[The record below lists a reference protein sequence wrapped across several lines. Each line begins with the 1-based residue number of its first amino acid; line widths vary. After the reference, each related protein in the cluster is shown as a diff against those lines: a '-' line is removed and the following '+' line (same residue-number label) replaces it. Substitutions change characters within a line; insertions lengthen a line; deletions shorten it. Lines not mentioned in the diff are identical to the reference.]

1 MSIVPRLRPPRSGRR
16 PVRERRVRERRILF
30 LGLAVSALLHLVV
43 LGLASRWLEPAD
55 RAVATAPD
63 PLPPEAPATMRAV
76 TLAEPFITTLDP
88 DATAPTPPPPPP
100 AVRPAPP
107 TAAATEEA
115 VAAVE
120 RRTAAERLAPRVID
134 PRIWRPMVMLPRE
147 PRLED
152 VQARLAEAMEMLS
165 DSALAEAERAIR
177 ARDWTVEDADGG
189 RWGISPGKLHLGS
202 VTLPLPIFF
211 PVDMEQQ
218 ARDRYWAE
226 LEMQFDRAELLESFD
241 ARVRAIRER
250 RERERGD
257 RQGADRNGGL

>member
-1 MSIVPRLRPPRSGRR
+1 
-16 PVRERRVRERRILF
+16 
-30 LGLAVSALLHLVV
+30 
-43 LGLASRWLEPAD
+43 
-55 RAVATAPD
+55 
-63 PLPPEAPATMRAV
+63 MRAV
-76 TLAEPFITTLDP
+76 TLAEPSIAALDP
-88 DATAPTPPPPPP
+88 DATAPTPPPPRA
-100 AVRPAPP
+100 AVRPAAP

-120 RRTAAERLAPRVID
+120 RRTAAERLAPRVVD
-134 PRIWRPMVMLPRE
+134 PRIWRPMVLLPRE

-165 DSALAEAERAIR
+165 DSALAEAERAMR

-250 RERERGD
+250 RDRERGD
-257 RQGADRNGGL
+257 RQGAGRNGGR

>member
-30 LGLAVSALLHLVV
+30 LGLAVSALIHLVV

-55 RAVATAPD
+55 RAAATAPA
-63 PLPPEAPATMRAV
+63 PMPVEPPATMRAV
-76 TLAEPFITTLDP
+76 TLAEPSIAALDP
-88 DATAPTPPPPPP
+88 DVTAPAPPPPRA

-120 RRTAAERLAPRVID
+120 RRTAAERLAPRVVD
-134 PRIWRPMVMLPRE
+134 PRIWRPMVLLPRE

-165 DSALAEAERAIR
+165 DSALAEAERAMR

-250 RERERGD
+250 RDRERGD
-257 RQGADRNGGL
+257 RQGAGRNGGR

>member
-1 MSIVPRLRPPRSGRR
+1 LY
-16 PVRERRVRERRILF
+16 
-30 LGLAVSALLHLVV
+30 LGLAVSAVLHLLV
-43 LGLASRWLEPAD
+43 LGWSSRWLEPTD
-55 RAVATAPD
+55 RPIASPD
-63 PLPPEAPATMRAV
+63 ERVPAEPPSAMRAV
-76 TLAEPFITTLDP
+76 TLADVTSPETDLDAPPLPITP
-88 DATAPTPPPPPP
+88 PTPP
-100 AVRPAPP
+100 AARPATPAE
-107 TAAATEEA
+107 AAEEA
-115 VAAVE
+115 EDARAE

-134 PRIWRPMVMLPRE
+134 PRIWRPMVLLPRE

-165 DSALAEAERAIR
+165 DSALADAERAMR

-226 LEMQFDRAELLESFD
+226 LELQFDRAELMESFD
-241 ARVRAIRER
+241 VRVRAIRER
-250 RERERGD
+250 RDRERAE
-257 RQGADRNGGL
+257 RRSTENNGGV